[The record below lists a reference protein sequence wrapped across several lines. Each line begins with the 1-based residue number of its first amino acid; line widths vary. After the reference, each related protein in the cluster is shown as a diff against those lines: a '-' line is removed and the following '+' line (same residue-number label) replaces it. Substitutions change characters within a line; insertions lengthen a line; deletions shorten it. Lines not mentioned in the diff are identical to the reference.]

1 MKRRLFSWVLFVL
14 IAAACVFLLAQG
26 DGYLLVAYGSKTI
39 EMTLW
44 VAALSVVALI
54 ILLWLVKQL
63 LVGGVHIARR
73 FHEMITFGSVERA
86 QKRASNGMVDFFIGD
101 WVEARKKLIRTM
113 ERVEFPLP
121 HYLAAARASFEMGD
135 VEDAERILERAKKI
149 EGALIPV
156 DLMRS
161 RFLIAR
167 GDLAAAHQIIKP
179 LYLAHPRLPA
189 VLDVYHHI
197 LEAQENWSAL
207 QDIFPDLRKARVL
220 SQPELTRLEIK
231 LALHR
236 LQDVG
241 QQVQQKLIA
250 ERLGYI
256 EQVWRSFNK
265 AQQQSPDVI
274 NAYANVLVQNYQDQ
288 LAEPLVRRTLNERW
302 YSPLVETYG
311 RIEIKELRNQI
322 RTAETWL
329 KEYPDDPVLLLSMA
343 RLHKRLGQLDIARD
357 YSIRSVR
364 LSKNIDSAIELADIY
379 EKIGDTKASLEAYR
393 QGLQLTQQSRY

>member
-14 IAAACVFLLAQG
+14 IAAVCVFLLAQG

-54 ILLWLVKQL
+54 ILLWLIKLL

-101 WVEARKKLIRTM
+101 WVEARKKLTRTM

-274 NAYANVLVQNYQDQ
+274 NAYANVLIQNYQDQ

-379 EKIGDTKASLEAYR
+379 EKIGDTKASLDAYR
-393 QGLQLTQQSRY
+393 QGLQLTQQSKY